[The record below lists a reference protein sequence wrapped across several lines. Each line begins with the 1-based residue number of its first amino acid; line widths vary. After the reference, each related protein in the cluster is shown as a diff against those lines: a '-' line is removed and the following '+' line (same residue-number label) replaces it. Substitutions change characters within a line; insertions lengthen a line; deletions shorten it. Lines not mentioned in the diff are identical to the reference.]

1 MTQRSRYAGA
11 LPYAVLAAAAGY
23 LYYTATRIDY
33 HHRAGTLGPDIWPKA
48 LLALLIAI
56 CLYQIVKVLAPGRGE
71 RNAAGMLEH
80 MVEESRQAQRD
91 SGADA
96 ARESHPWLL
105 AGGVALTVLYVG
117 VIQTLGFFTATVAYL
132 AAFIAVGG
140 YRRWAVTAAVS
151 LGGAVVL
158 FFFFVKVVY
167 VSLPI
172 GTEPFAQV
180 TLLLMRL
187 MGIR

>member
-1 MTQRSRYAGA
+1 MTPRSRYASA

-23 LYYTATRIDY
+23 LYYTATHIDY
-33 HHRAGTLGPDIWPKA
+33 HHRAGTLGPDVWPKA
-48 LLALLIAI
+48 LLALLIVI
-56 CLYQIVKVLAPGRGE
+56 CLYQILKVLAPGRGE
-71 RNAAGMLEH
+71 PGAAGMLER
-80 MVEESRQAQRD
+80 MVEESRHAQLD
-91 SGADA
+91 SGAEA
-96 ARESHPWLL
+96 APESHPWLL
-105 AGGVALTVLYVG
+105 AGGVALTALYVG
-117 VIQTLGFFTATVAYL
+117 VIQTLGFFIATVVYL

-151 LGGAVVL
+151 LGGALVL

-172 GTEPFAQV
+172 GSGPFAQV
-180 TLLLMRL
+180 TFLLMRL